1 MGAIDYGRR
10 RLLKGA
16 AALGGASLLNGYL
29 AMPAGAADVH
39 TAKAKGADWY
49 KVTRNAIDALG
60 GMSRFVKKGQSVCIL
75 PNLGWSR
82 TPEQGANTHPKVLR
96 AIVDLCASAGAK
108 SIDVYCNPCND
119 ARVTYDKSGA
129 AAALSGTK
137 ARLQYISSTGW
148 LAVKEP
154 RAKVMKSAS
163 VYRLSSEA
171 DVHINVPVLKHH
183 GGAQLTMCMKNL
195 MGAVKD
201 RGVMHQDLTNSIPD
215 AFLMIPSALYVLDAT
230 RIMKRG
236 GPTGGDTRDVEIA
249 NVVFAGTR
257 GVEIDALG
265 CELFGVK
272 PASVGHVAEA
282 GRRGLGE
289 IDTAKI
295 KVKSV

>member
-1 MGAIDYGRR
+1 MGELDNGRR

-16 AALGGASLLNGYL
+16 AALGGASILNSYL
-29 AMPAGAADVH
+29 AMPASAAD
-39 TAKAKGADWY
+39 ANFSKAKGTDWY
-49 KVTRNAIDALG
+49 KITRSAIDALG
-60 GMSRFVKKGQSVCIL
+60 GMSRFVKKGQTVCIL
-75 PNLGWSR
+75 PNLGWAR

-96 AIVDLCASAGAK
+96 AIVDMCATAGAK
-108 SIDVYCNPCND
+108 TIDVYCNPCND
-119 ARVTYDKSGA
+119 ARVTYEKSGA
-129 AAALSGTK
+129 VAALAGTK
-137 ARLQYISSTGW
+137 ARLQYISSAGW
-148 LAVKEP
+148 IAVTEP
-154 RAKVMKSAS
+154 RAKVMKSAN
-163 VYRLSSEA
+163 VYRLSREA

-183 GGAQLTMCMKNL
+183 GGAQLTVCMKNL

-215 AFLMIPSALYVLDAT
+215 AYLMIPSALYVLDAT

-272 PASVGHVAEA
+272 PASVGHIAEA
-282 GRRGLGE
+282 ARRSLGE